1 MEFSLDQI
9 GGDLNCIFLYDYC
22 MQKNMIEEY
31 LSQANVLKN
40 KIGIFKLEN
49 FILILILFKTYYQ
62 DILLLKEKSI

>member
-1 MEFSLDQI
+1 
-9 GGDLNCIFLYDYC
+9 

-49 FILILILFKTYYQ
+49 FILILILFIIRISYC
-62 DILLLKEKSI
+62 